1 MAENP
6 RPLFPLVFIGPMAS
20 GKTKIG
26 KRVARALDAPF
37 IDTDKRIVASYGPIS
52 EIFAREG
59 EDYFRVLEREAVSDA
74 LGTESVVSLGG
85 GAVLHPGTQA
95 DLAECT
101 VIYLST
107 TAAAVKN
114 RIRGPKRPLL
124 KDGVS
129 DWQRIYDQ
137 RRPTYEALAGI
148 RFDSSTRPV
157 DRIAGDIVNWVN
169 QNWKSTNS

>member
-1 MAENP
+1 MAEHDK
-6 RPLFPLVFIGPMAS
+6 PLFPLVFIGPMAS

-26 KRVARALDAPF
+26 KRVARALDMPF
-37 IDTDKRIVASYGPIS
+37 IDTDKRIVAAYGPIS

-59 EDYFRVLEREAVSDA
+59 EDYFRVLEREAVVEA
-74 LGTESVVSLGG
+74 LATESVVSLGG

-101 VIYLST
+101 VVYLYT
-107 TAAAVKN
+107 DAAAVKS

-124 KDGVS
+124 GNGIS

-137 RRPTYEALAGI
+137 RRPTYEALASI
-148 RFDSSTRPV
+148 RFDTSTRPV
-157 DRIAGDIVNWVN
+157 ERIAADVAEWVTTN
-169 QNWKSTNS
+169 GKSTKS

>member
-1 MAENP
+1 MAGHQA
-6 RPLFPLVFIGPMAS
+6 PLFPLVFIGPMAS

-26 KRVARALDAPF
+26 KRVARELRMPL
-37 IDTDKRIVASYGPIS
+37 IDTDKRIVAAYGPIS

-59 EDYFRVLEREAVSDA
+59 EDYFRVLEREAVVEA
-74 LGTESVVSLGG
+74 LATEAVVSLGG

-101 VIYLST
+101 VVYLYT
-107 TAAAVKN
+107 NAAAVKS

-124 KDGVS
+124 RNGVS

-137 RRPTYEALAGI
+137 RRPTYEALASI
-148 RFDSSTRPV
+148 RFDTSTRPV
-157 DRIAGDIVNWVN
+157 ERIAADIVDWVN
-169 QNWKSTNS
+169 QNGKNERP